1 MNETTN
7 KNTRF
12 HGLRQSLVVTL
23 ILLLLCGFVFPVLL
37 SGISAVIFP
46 SQANGSL
53 VYADGQAVGAA
64 NVGQDFTEPYFMK
77 GRPSAYNYNTYY
89 EDEQGN
95 QYYNDGS
102 EFAGLS
108 SGSNNYAPSNPALTE
123 RVKADIEAFL
133 EANPDVKRED
143 IPADL
148 MTASGSG
155 LDPHI
160 TPESARIQI
169 PALAASSG
177 LSEEQLE
184 QIVEDNTEG
193 KLLGIF
199 GEETVNVLGVNLD
212 IAKAMGLVGEASK

>member
-7 KNTRF
+7 KNAFF

-23 ILLLLCGFVFPVLL
+23 VLLLLCGFVFPVLL
-37 SGISAVIFP
+37 SGISTVIFP

-64 NVGQDFTEPYFMK
+64 NVGQDFTDPYFMK

-89 EDEQGN
+89 KDEQGN

-102 EFAGLS
+102 AFAGLS

-123 RVKADIEAFL
+123 RVEADIEAFL

-169 PALAASSG
+169 PALAAASG
-177 LSEEQLE
+177 LSEEKLE
-184 QIVEDNTEG
+184 QIVADNTEG

-212 IAKAMGLVGEASK
+212 IAKAMGLVVDASK